1 MRGLLIGTCV
11 QLELGVSASSG
22 LSSTRGVYP
31 YSVVPGG
38 AADEREL
45 AAAAA
50 AGPVVAGHYR
60 DIAIMQVRPTV

>member
-31 YSVVPGG
+31 YSVVRGG